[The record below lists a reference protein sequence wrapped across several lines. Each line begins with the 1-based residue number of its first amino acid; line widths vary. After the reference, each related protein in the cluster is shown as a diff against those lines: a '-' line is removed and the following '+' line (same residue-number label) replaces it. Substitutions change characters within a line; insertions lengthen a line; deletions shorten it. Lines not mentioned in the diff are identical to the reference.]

1 MSFPLLLL
9 NRYDD
14 LSIRSDSVEV
24 VCVRTMRVACYISL
38 SIFRRYIFGKDN
50 ILDLNLIIDV
60 ILHIFLG
67 GGHSGIRWHVS
78 GRTNDSYSSELIWLS
93 LCAMTHDKTFIFICL
108 HRNWVQ
114 KALIILPNTHTS
126 TNCISR
132 NQQSQQQHFIR
143 RTKSKPRCYFN
154 INHKY
159 IMKKTTA
166 RSHTSIYV
174 YVFHWN

>member
-1 MSFPLLLL
+1 MHMSFPLLLL

-67 GGHSGIRWHVS
+67 GARQW
-78 GRTNDSYSSELIWLS
+78 
-93 LCAMTHDKTFIFICL
+93 
-108 HRNWVQ
+108 
-114 KALIILPNTHTS
+114 PNK
-126 TNCISR
+126 R
-132 NQQSQQQHFIR
+132 
-143 RTKSKPRCYFN
+143 
-154 INHKY
+154 
-159 IMKKTTA
+159 
-166 RSHTSIYV
+166 
-174 YVFHWN
+174 